1 MMRMAALLLLTVPSD
16 PRPKNTAR
24 VTSSASMSNPSATGS
39 DRWVT
44 SSLMPTVKR
53 RRGAG
58 ASSASKTDLAMAG
71 VNSLEESP

>member
-1 MMRMAALLLLTVPSD
+1 MMRMAALLLLTVPSE
-16 PRPKNTAR
+16 PSPKNTAR
-24 VTSSASMSNPSATGS
+24 RTPSGSVVKASSTGS

-53 RRGAG
+53 RRGAV
-58 ASSASKTDLAMAG
+58 ASSSSKTDLAMAG